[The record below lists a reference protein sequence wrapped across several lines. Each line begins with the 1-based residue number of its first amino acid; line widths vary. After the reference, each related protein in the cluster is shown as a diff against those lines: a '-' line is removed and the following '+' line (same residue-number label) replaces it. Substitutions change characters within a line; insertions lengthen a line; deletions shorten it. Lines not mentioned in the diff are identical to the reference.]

1 MRNLRLALLGL
12 AAIAAIL
19 LGAGFLQRALQSDRP
34 SSSPLP
40 PQEEVTTPQ
49 PARNAALAESRRQ
62 VEAAIATSA
71 EYTRFFDRLRL
82 VFPGDYDLILDG
94 LAQAVPGRDKPMSA
108 DVLMADAVGALRK
121 SRGSLAA
128 QASDEA
134 LGRIFAFQLDEMRT
148 LAARDAHLCVA
159 FLYGANSSG
168 FTAFAAEHRSMIAD
182 AAVSGLD
189 AMNSGR
195 TDRIQRATPSD
206 GDFQALDKALTEKG
220 MSRPEI
226 EALLD
231 GKAADPPIADE
242 RMCRAGQIYLETL
255 ASLAPS
261 ARARLYG
268 LAVDLMAKS

>member
-19 LGAGFLQRALQSDRP
+19 LGAGFLQRALQGDRS
-34 SSSPLP
+34 SSSP
-40 PQEEVTTPQ
+40 QEDAVTPQ
-49 PARNAALAESRRQ
+49 PARNAALTEPRRQ

-94 LAQAVPGRDKPMSA
+94 LAQAAPGSDKTASA
-108 DVLMADAVGALRK
+108 DALMADAVGALRK

-134 LGRIFAFQLDEMRT
+134 LGRIFTFQLDEMRS

-168 FTAFAAEHRSMIAD
+168 FTAFAAEHRGLIAD
-182 AAVSGLD
+182 AALSGLD

-195 TDRIQRATPSD
+195 IDKIQRANPSD

-220 MSRPEI
+220 MTRPEI

-242 RMCRAGQIYLETL
+242 RMCRAGQTYLETL
-255 ASLAPS
+255 ASLAPA